1 MRKSL
6 FGRNLFFTIASS
18 ICLGIVLIVAS
29 YFIQSTVMT
38 KNIVNQA
45 QGVTSLWKSTID
57 LSLIEN
63 ALQDFDKNSIENKK
77 LIDKLTQLSVENKNV
92 AQGYLFGAEIVD
104 GNKTMILPGPK
115 HLMDIEEVKLGD
127 MLEQSDYWIE
137 AAEELLKNKKPS
149 ATKVYTDTIGTWVT
163 TLEPILNEN
172 GEVIAIFGVDTDA
185 SMITKGQKDLV
196 IKMSFA
202 LLVFLIV
209 ICGIQF
215 VALRKIFLPVKD
227 LFNAILEVGEGKLN
241 VKLKVTSKDE
251 LGELSLQFN
260 NMVQNIKLIIQSVSE
275 TAEQVAASS
284 QQLLA
289 SSEQT
294 ASSTNEISLSIQEIA
309 NGIEVQ
315 EKVTKESVESI
326 TRITNE
332 IRDIANTSSIVSN
345 ESVTMLN
352 NAKNGEDHIENI
364 VSQMNTLKQTVVQS
378 SSNIQ
383 TLGEKS
389 KEIGDFVKVITD
401 ISVQTNLLALNAAIE
416 AARAGESGKGF
427 AVVADEVRKLAEQ
440 SENSAKRITNIVS
453 QIQIETQNAIASIN
467 NGTLEVEQ
475 GIKVVESAGVAFK
488 NILQSASEVSDKI
501 VQVSNSVEKLSLE
514 SNQVAE
520 LVSELSSVAQESSSN
535 TTNIAASSQQQ
546 NASMEEVQAS
556 AVSLSKIAMNL
567 HELIDKFKY

>member
-1 MRKSL
+1 
-6 FGRNLFFTIASS
+6 
-18 ICLGIVLIVAS
+18 
-29 YFIQSTVMT
+29 
-38 KNIVNQA
+38 
-45 QGVTSLWKSTID
+45 
-57 LSLIEN
+57 
-63 ALQDFDKNSIENKK
+63 
-77 LIDKLTQLSVENKNV
+77 
-92 AQGYLFGAEIVD
+92 
-104 GNKTMILPGPK
+104 
-115 HLMDIEEVKLGD
+115 
-127 MLEQSDYWIE
+127 
-137 AAEELLKNKKPS
+137 
-149 ATKVYTDTIGTWVT
+149 
-163 TLEPILNEN
+163 
-172 GEVIAIFGVDTDA
+172 
-185 SMITKGQKDLV
+185 
-196 IKMSFA
+196 
-202 LLVFLIV
+202 
-209 ICGIQF
+209 
-215 VALRKIFLPVKD
+215 
-227 LFNAILEVGEGKLN
+227 
-241 VKLKVTSKDE
+241 
-251 LGELSLQFN
+251 
-260 NMVQNIKLIIQSVSE
+260 
-275 TAEQVAASS
+275 
-284 QQLLA
+284 
-289 SSEQT
+289 
-294 ASSTNEISLSIQEIA
+294 
-309 NGIEVQ
+309 GIEVQ